1 MDENPTIKAGNNA
14 QPQQPNGQ
22 PQYQQANGQQQYGQ
36 QQYGQQQY
44 GQQQYG
50 QQQYGQQQYGQQQ
63 YGQQQ
68 YGQQQYGQQQ
78 YGQQQYGQ
86 QQYGQQQYQQSYA
99 QQAYGQQK
107 PLLLDEAGKYHLLG
121 AAKWIKTLAV
131 IATIMCV
138 LLFIFSIL
146 LMTNKYVPA
155 VAGIAYLV
163 PILFYIYPI
172 VKSFSMSKNAK
183 MAVQMDSSQN
193 LAESLSDLRST
204 VTYLGV
210 LAIIGIVF
218 LVIGLFIGVAA
229 FNDIARYGG
238 F

>member
-14 QPQQPNGQ
+14 NPQQPNGQ

-86 QQYGQQQYQQSYA
+86 QYQQSYA
-99 QQAYGQQK
+99 QQAYGQRK

-131 IATIMCV
+131 IGTIMCV

>member
-86 QQYGQQQYQQSYA
+86 QYQQSYA

-138 LLFIFSIL
+138 LLFIISIL

-218 LVIGLFIGVAA
+218 LVIGLIFGIAAIGEV
-229 FNDIARYGG
+229 ARYGG

>member
-68 YGQQQYGQQQ
+68 YGQQ
-78 YGQQQYGQ
+78 
-86 QQYGQQQYQQSYA
+86 YQQSYA

-138 LLFIFSIL
+138 LLFIISIL

-172 VKSFSMSKNAK
+172 IKAFGMSKNAK
-183 MAVQMDSSQN
+183 MAVQMDSTQN
-193 LAESLSDLRST
+193 LAESLSNLRSA

-210 LAIIGIVF
+210 LAIIGVVF
-218 LVIGLFIGVAA
+218 LVIGLIFGIAAIGEV
-229 FNDIARYGG
+229 ARYGG